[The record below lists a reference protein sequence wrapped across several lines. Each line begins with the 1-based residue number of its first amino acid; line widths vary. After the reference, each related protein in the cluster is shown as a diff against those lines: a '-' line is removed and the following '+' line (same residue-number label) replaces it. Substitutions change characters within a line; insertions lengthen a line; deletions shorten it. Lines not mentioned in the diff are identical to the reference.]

1 MSDLNANVGIK
12 SGGIK
17 SAGIKLGD
25 ALRALPLAAPGRDGW
40 PALAAQLA
48 RNSKSARP
56 RRRAWRYAVPVA
68 LAAGLALALVASH
81 LLRHP
86 PAAPATAIATVAPAN
101 ASSVV
106 NSAANDANMTNAT
119 NIQTPDDIDAKLAA
133 AQLAAAQNRSQA
145 LERWLRDTRHAA
157 SPLPSQDLIAVTEIE
172 NLIGLVDVE
181 LASTPKRA
189 LPLWQRR
196 VALLEDLTALRYS
209 NYRLAETAF
218 TTASVD
224 SLNRIN

>member
-1 MSDLNANVGIK
+1 MSDLNAT
-12 SGGIK
+12 
-17 SAGIKLGD
+17 AGIKLGD

-48 RNSKSARP
+48 GNSKSARP
-56 RRRAWRYAVPVA
+56 RRRVWRYGVPIA
-68 LAAGLALALVASH
+68 LAAGLALALVVSH

-86 PAAPATAIATVAPAN
+86 PVTAVTTIATVAPAN
-101 ASSVV
+101 TSSSSS
-106 NSAANDANMTNAT
+106 SAGNDANMTNAT
-119 NIQTPDDIDAKLAA
+119 NIQTQENVGTQLAG

-145 LERWLRDTRHAA
+145 LERWLRDTRYAA
-157 SPLPSQDLIAVTEIE
+157 SPLPSQDLVAASEIE

-181 LASTPKRA
+181 LASAPTRT

-209 NYRLAETAF
+209 NYRLAETAS
-218 TTASVD
+218 TVASSD
-224 SLNRIN
+224 TPNRIN